1 MVRMGHRLKVFP
13 WSCALPACNLR
24 ESLQRLILGS
34 SVTEQINMQALGSL
48 CRKVELAK
56 QGPV

>member
-1 MVRMGHRLKVFP
+1 MGHRLKVFS
-13 WSCALPACNLR
+13 WSCALPARNLR

-34 SVTEQINMQALGSL
+34 SVTEQINMQALSSL

-56 QGPV
+56 QSRV

>member
-13 WSCALPACNLR
+13 WSCALPTRNLR

-34 SVTEQINMQALGSL
+34 SVTEQINMQAPSSL

-56 QGPV
+56 ESRV